1 MNTGIEEL
9 RERME
14 HATAGIAV
22 PGGLARRAAQHRR
35 RRIVMRAMAAA
46 GTAVVVAGV
55 AIAAATAAAPHEGG
69 AIAGTR
75 LVSDIRTALDAATAG
90 DDIMQVRIQNRQAEA
105 WYYRNAREIL
115 TRSEIFSASGQPSF
129 DRGYTATS
137 TSVTYTSVSY
147 AAKTWSTSTV
157 KADKLR
163 PPGQPGLRGTCLA
176 AICLDLRQDPAA
188 LTSDIREALSHGQ
201 LTRDGTEDINGVNA
215 IKLVAVV
222 TKPQASGQFA
232 FVGRTTLWVNPATYL
247 PVRINTNLTATLGHG
262 QTTHIVGT
270 RDVSWLPATSANLA
284 DLRVPIPAGFT
295 QVSRR

>member
-9 RERME
+9 REQME

-22 PGGLARRAAQHRR
+22 PGGLARRAVQHRR
-35 RRIVMRAMAAA
+35 RRILTRATAAA
-46 GTAVVVAGV
+46 ATAVVVAGV
-55 AIAAATAAAPHEGG
+55 AIAATTAAPRDGG
-69 AIAGTR
+69 TIASAR
-75 LVSDIRTALDAATAG
+75 LVSDIRSALDAAAAG
-90 DDIMQVRIQNRQAEA
+90 DDIMQVRIQNHLAEA
-105 WYYRNAREIL
+105 WYYQNAREIL
-115 TRSEIFSASGQPSF
+115 TRSEIFSASGQPGF
-129 DRGYTATS
+129 DQGYAATS
-137 TSVTYTSVSY
+137 TSVTHTSVSY
-147 AAKTWSTSTV
+147 PAKTWSTSTV
-157 KADKLR
+157 KAGKLR

-176 AICLDLRQDPAA
+176 AICLDLMQDPGT

-201 LTRDGTEDINGVNA
+201 LTRDGTEDINGINA

>member
-9 RERME
+9 REQME

-22 PGGLARRAAQHRR
+22 PGGLARRAVQHRR
-35 RRIVMRAMAAA
+35 RRILTRATAAA
-46 GTAVVVAGV
+46 ATAVVVAGV
-55 AIAAATAAAPHEGG
+55 AIAATTAAPRDGG
-69 AIAGTR
+69 TIASAR
-75 LVSDIRTALDAATAG
+75 LVSDIRSALDAAAAG
-90 DDIMQVRIQNRQAEA
+90 DDIMQVRIQNHLAEA
-105 WYYRNAREIL
+105 WYYQNAREIL
-115 TRSEIFSASGQPSF
+115 TRSEIFSASGQPGF
-129 DRGYTATS
+129 DQGYAATS
-137 TSVTYTSVSY
+137 TSVTHTSVSY
-147 AAKTWSTSTV
+147 PAKTWSTSTV
-157 KADKLR
+157 KAGKLR

-176 AICLDLRQDPAA
+176 AICLDLMQDPGT

-201 LTRDGTEDINGVNA
+201 LTRDGTEDINGINA

-270 RDVSWLPATSANLA
+270 RDVSWLPATRANLA

>member
-1 MNTGIEEL
+1 MLGITDANGHTTNFTYDAFGRVTQTTFPSSFYESY
-9 RERME
+9 
-14 HATAGIAV
+14 AYD
-22 PGGLARRAAQHRR
+22 
-35 RRIVMRAMAAA
+35 
-46 GTAVVVAGV
+46 
-55 AIAAATAAAPHEGG
+55 AIGNLTSKTDRKGQTIQCVYDALN
-69 AIAGTR
+69 R
-75 LVSDIRTALDAATAG
+75 LTQKNYPD
-90 DDIMQVRIQNRQAEA
+90 
-105 WYYRNAREIL
+105 
-115 TRSEIFSASGQPSF
+115 
-129 DRGYTATS
+129 S

-147 AAKTWSTSTV
+147 AAKTWSTGTV
-157 KADKLR
+157 QADKLR

>member
-9 RERME
+9 REQME

-22 PGGLARRAAQHRR
+22 PGGLARRAVQHRR
-35 RRIVMRAMAAA
+35 RRILTRATAAA
-46 GTAVVVAGV
+46 ATAVVVAGV
-55 AIAAATAAAPHEGG
+55 AIAATTAAPRDGG
-69 AIAGTR
+69 TIASAR
-75 LVSDIRTALDAATAG
+75 LVSDIRSALDAAAAG
-90 DDIMQVRIQNRQAEA
+90 DDIMQVRIQNHLAEA
-105 WYYRNAREIL
+105 WYYQNAREIL
-115 TRSEIFSASGQPSF
+115 TRSEIFSASGQPGF
-129 DRGYTATS
+129 DQGYAATS
-137 TSVTYTSVSY
+137 TSVTHTSVSY
-147 AAKTWSTSTV
+147 PAKTWSTSTV
-157 KADKLR
+157 KAGKLR

-176 AICLDLRQDPAA
+176 AICLDLMQDPGT

-247 PVRINTNLTATLGHG
+247 PVRINTNLTVTLGHG

>member
-9 RERME
+9 REQME

-22 PGGLARRAAQHRR
+22 PGGLARRAVQHRR
-35 RRIVMRAMAAA
+35 RRILTRATAAA
-46 GTAVVVAGV
+46 ATAVVVAGV
-55 AIAAATAAAPHEGG
+55 AIAATTAAPRDGG
-69 AIAGTR
+69 TIASAR
-75 LVSDIRTALDAATAG
+75 LVSDIRSALDAAAAG
-90 DDIMQVRIQNRQAEA
+90 DDIMQVRIQNHLAEA
-105 WYYRNAREIL
+105 WYYQNAREIL
-115 TRSEIFSASGQPSF
+115 TRSEIFSASGQPGF
-129 DRGYTATS
+129 DQGYAATS
-137 TSVTYTSVSY
+137 TSVTHTSVSY
-147 AAKTWSTSTV
+147 PAKTWSTSTV
-157 KADKLR
+157 KAGKLR

-176 AICLDLRQDPAA
+176 AICLDLMQDPGT

-201 LTRDGTEDINGVNA
+201 LTRDGTEDINGINA

-247 PVRINTNLTATLGHG
+247 PVRINTNLTVTLGHG

-295 QVSRR
+295 QVPRR

>member
-9 RERME
+9 RDRME

-22 PGGLARRAAQHRR
+22 PGGLARRAAQQRR
-35 RRIVMRAMAAA
+35 RRILTRATAAA
-46 GTAVVVAGV
+46 GTAVVLAGV
-55 AIAAATAAAPHEGG
+55 AIAATTAAAPHEGG
-69 AIAGTR
+69 TIASAR
-75 LVSDIRTALDAATAG
+75 LVSDIRSALDAAAAG
-90 DDIMQVRIQNRQAEA
+90 DDIMQVRIQNRLAEA
-105 WYYRNAREIL
+105 WYYQNAREIL
-115 TRSEIFSASGQPSF
+115 TRSEIFSASGQPGF
-129 DRGYTATS
+129 DQGYAATS

-157 KADKLR
+157 QAGKLR

-176 AICLDLRQDPAA
+176 AICLDLMQDPGT

-247 PVRINTNLTATLGHG
+247 PVRINTNLTVTLGHG

-270 RDVSWLPATSANLA
+270 RDVSWLPPTSANLA

-295 QVSRR
+295 RVSHR